1 MTQTGIILKDTG
13 PLILSTIYDMT
24 MWMGF
29 NVTLKLSW
37 QHRNLNTLT
46 SMQTTVVSLCVIAH
60 VHNNSADLYLDACAT
75 LASTSP
81 RRTDDDNDVNADLDL
96 DACASLTSISLGR
109 TDDDN
114 DVSADLDTHVCIGFL
129 NCSYFKGNYA

>member
-60 VHNNSADLYLDACAT
+60 NNCNRSNKRDPNANDGQLISSVIIIMELQ
-75 LASTSP
+75 LAKDWHRTTSM
-81 RRTDDDNDVNADLDL
+81 
-96 DACASLTSISLGR
+96 
-109 TDDDN
+109 
-114 DVSADLDTHVCIGFL
+114 
-129 NCSYFKGNYA
+129 